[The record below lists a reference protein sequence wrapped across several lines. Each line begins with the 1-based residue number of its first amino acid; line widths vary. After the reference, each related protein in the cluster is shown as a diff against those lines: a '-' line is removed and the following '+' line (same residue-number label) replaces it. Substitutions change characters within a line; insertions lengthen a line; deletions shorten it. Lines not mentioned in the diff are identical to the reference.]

1 MEIVL
6 NSWGTS
12 LVKENGQLV
21 VIHQDGRQIVPLDKL
36 RTITVGKGARL
47 SSDAALLAIENE
59 VDILFVDDVGKP
71 KGRVWSIQFGSITT
85 IRRKQLD
92 FTFSSEAI
100 KWIKEILYQKLDNQI
115 ALMYSLAPIDWEH
128 QSKLDKTI
136 DTINDYKQKIKAVQ
150 GETVSDIAPSLR
162 GWEGVASRRYYEII
176 NLLLPEEARFEGR
189 SQHPALDIFNCL
201 LNYGYGILYGK
212 IEGELIKA
220 GLDPYVGIMHRE
232 DYNRPV
238 LVFDVIEKYRVWI
251 DFVVVKLLQQK
262 AINADCYSIREDGS
276 YWLEAL
282 GKRILIQSVNDYF
295 DEVITMDGVNRSRQN
310 HIALYSQ
317 KLATLISKAKLHE
330 S

>member
-21 VIHQDGRQIVPLDKL
+21 VIHQDGKQIIPLDKL

-100 KWIKEILYQKLDNQI
+100 KWIKDILYQKLDNQI

-136 DTINDYKQKIKAVQ
+136 DTINDYKKKIKAVQ

-162 GWEGVASRRYYEII
+162 GWEGVASRRYYEMI
-176 NLLLPEEARFEGR
+176 NHLLPEAVRFDTR
-189 SQHPALDIFNCL
+189 SQHPAMDIFNCL
-201 LNYGYGILYGK
+201 LNYAYGILYGK

-251 DFVVVKLLQQK
+251 DFVVVKLLQQN
-262 AINADCYSIREDGS
+262 AINNDCYSIRDDGS

-317 KLATLISKAKLHE
+317 KLATLISKTKTI
-330 S
+330 

>member
-21 VIHQDGRQIVPLDKL
+21 VIHQDGKQIIPLDKL

-71 KGRVWSIQFGSITT
+71 KGRVWSIRFGSITT

-100 KWIKEILYQKLDNQI
+100 KWIKDIIYQKLDNQI

-128 QSKLDKTI
+128 QSKLDKII
-136 DTINDYKQKIKAVQ
+136 DTINDYKKKIKAVQ

-176 NLLLPEEARFEGR
+176 NHLLPEEVRFDGR
-189 SQHPALDIFNCL
+189 SQHPAMDIFNCL

-251 DFVVVKLLQQK
+251 DFVVVKLLQQN
-262 AINADCYSIREDGS
+262 AINVDCYSIREDGS

-295 DEVITMDGVNRSRQN
+295 DEVITMGGINRSRQN

-317 KLATLISKAKLHE
+317 KLATLISKQKLLE

>member
-21 VIHQDGRQIVPLDKL
+21 VIHQDGKQIIPLDKL

-100 KWIKEILYQKLDNQI
+100 KWIKNILYQKLDNQI

-136 DTINDYKQKIKAVQ
+136 DTINDYKKKIKAVQ

-176 NLLLPEEARFEGR
+176 NLLLPEAMRFDNR

-220 GLDPYVGIMHRE
+220 GLDPYVGVMHRE

-251 DFVVVKLLQQK
+251 DFVVVKLLQQN
-262 AINADCYSIREDGS
+262 AINTDCYSIREDGS

-317 KLATLISKAKLHE
+317 KLATLISKAKTT
-330 S
+330 